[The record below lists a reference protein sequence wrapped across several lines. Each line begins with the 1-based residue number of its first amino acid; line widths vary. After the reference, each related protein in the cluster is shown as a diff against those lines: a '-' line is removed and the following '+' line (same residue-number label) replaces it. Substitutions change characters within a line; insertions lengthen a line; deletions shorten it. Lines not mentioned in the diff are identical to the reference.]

1 MPYAGIFDTHAHYDD
16 ARFDPCREALLR
28 ELPRRGVALV
38 VNCGSDLESSARSLE
53 LTAAYPYFYAAV
65 GIHPHECGEAPADW
79 EPRLLALAAHS
90 KAVAIGEIGLDYHY
104 DFSPRETQRLFFRRQ
119 CELANRLGLPVI
131 VHDRE
136 AHADTFDIL
145 SELRPRG
152 VLHCYSGSAEQAQ
165 QYARMGFYFGFGGA
179 VTFKNAHRALES
191 AAVIPPDR
199 LLLETDCPYMAPV
212 PHRGELCT
220 SDMIALTAERLAAE
234 LGTVPQALIDRA
246 RDNGR
251 RLFGI

>member
-1 MPYAGIFDTHAHYDD
+1 MLFDTHAHYDD

-179 VTFKNAHRALES
+179 VTFKNARRALES

-199 LLLETDCPYMAPV
+199 LLLETDCPYMAPEPV
-212 PHRGELCT
+212 RGTRCDSSLIRYVGEYVA
-220 SDMIALTAERLAAE
+220 SVKGISPEEVFRQTAQNAKAVYQL
-234 LGTVPQALIDRA
+234 
-246 RDNGR
+246 
-251 RLFGI
+251 